1 MTFEKDKSE
10 YVRNTFNSIAGRYD
24 LLNSIMSIGMDR
36 SWRRKA
42 VQAVKAVPGSN
53 ILDVCCGTGK
63 LTREIAKAVSPNGCV
78 TGIDFSEKML
88 SLARAKQFPEYKIIE
103 FIQGDALNL
112 PFEDNTFDG
121 ATVGWGLRN
130 LPDLYRGIRE
140 MVRVIKPGC
149 MVVSLDMGKPSWPVF
164 KQLYWLYF
172 EKTVPWLGR
181 IWSKE
186 KEYRY
191 LYTSAFSF
199 QSQVEL
205 AAIFQECGLVNTGYI
220 NLLGGVVA
228 LVFGQKPSSFRL
240 SQGNERSELP

>member
-1 MTFEKDKSE
+1 MTYEKDKSE
-10 YVRNTFNSIAGRYD
+10 YVRETFNSIAGRYD
-24 LLNSIMSIGMDR
+24 LLNTLMSIGMDR

-42 VQAVKAVPGSN
+42 VQAVKAVPGLN

-63 LTREIAKAVSPNGCV
+63 LTREIGKAVSPKGYV
-78 TGIDFSEKML
+78 TGIDFSEEML
-88 SLARAKQFPEYKIIE
+88 SKARAKQSREDRILE

-112 PFEDNTFDG
+112 PFDDNTFDG

-172 EKTVPWLGR
+172 EKAVPWLGR

-191 LYTSAFSF
+191 LYTSASNFH
-199 QSQVEL
+199 SQAEL
-205 AAIFQECGLVNTGYI
+205 AVIFQQCGLVNTGYKS
-220 NLLGGVVA
+220 LLGGAVA
-228 LVFGQKPSSFRL
+228 LVFGQKPAGQQTVRL
-240 SQGNERSELP
+240 PEA